1 MLPITRTTA
10 RITTA
15 DVMAK
20 RSPVAAPPAKLAKA
34 RADFE
39 NVRVR
44 KIANG
49 HVTTQIGVRDGKFF
63 KNETYSR
70 SKPGV
75 TVEKPKRA
83 APRPAVGEVG
93 YLRERQ

>member
-1 MLPITRTTA
+1 
-10 RITTA
+10 
-15 DVMAK
+15 MAK
-20 RSPVAAPPAKLAKA
+20 RPPVAAAPAKPTKA

-70 SKPGV
+70 SKPAV
-75 TVEKPKRA
+75 TAAAPKRA
-83 APRPAVGEVG
+83 TPARPAVGEVG
-93 YLRERQ
+93 YLRGRQ